1 MKRMRMNDANF
12 GPKKQDG
19 NANRGTTD
27 KMSVTE
33 SLTGILKDEN
43 LEALK
48 AERIKEKYET
58 V

>member
-1 MKRMRMNDANF
+1 MNDSNF
-12 GPKKQDG
+12 SQKKYDD
-19 NANRGTTD
+19 NRDTTD

-48 AERIKEKYET
+48 AEIIKEKYET

>member
-1 MKRMRMNDANF
+1 MSESKFSQKKHDND
-12 GPKKQDG
+12 D
-19 NANRGTTD
+19 NRDTD

-33 SLTGILKDEN
+33 LLTGVLKDEN

-48 AERIKEKYET
+48 AEKMKEKYET

>member
-1 MKRMRMNDANF
+1 MSDSKF
-12 GPKKQDG
+12 SHKKQD
-19 NANRGTTD
+19 NDDNCDTD

>member
-1 MKRMRMNDANF
+1 MSDSKFSHKKPDNDDNL
-12 GPKKQDG
+12 D
-19 NANRGTTD
+19 TD